1 MNTPLPYKLRTPVQF
16 GSETI
21 SEITIGRVTGK
32 HMRKLSGDPSALTMG
47 TLMDIAS
54 LVIGQP
60 PAVLDDMDPTDVQEI
75 CAIVGERLA
84 GGQ

>member
-1 MNTPLPYKLRTPVQF
+1 MNTPLPYKLKKPIQF

-21 SEITIGRVTGK
+21 TEVTIGVVTGK
-32 HMRKLSGDPSALTMG
+32 HMRKLSGDPSSLTMG

-60 PAVLDDMDPTDVQEI
+60 PAVMDDMHPVDVQEI